1 MQENNNPQIVLD
13 TIIESPKTFGNVTIG
28 DVTILKYSY
37 LEKIESPFINSDR
50 EFSVSNIIPS
60 VFILANDKKTLRK
73 YGTDIEA
80 LKLDALEWADDNL
93 NIADVPAIIS
103 AIVDKFAAMNK
114 AAPNGDPAQ
123 DDPKKK

>member
-28 DVTILKYSY
+28 DITILKYSY
-37 LEKIESPFINSDR
+37 LEKIGSPFINADQ
-50 EFSVSNIIPS
+50 EFSVSNVIPS

-73 YGTDIEA
+73 YGTDIES

-103 AIVDKFAAMNK
+103 TIVDKFTAMNK
-114 AAPNGDPAQ
+114 AAPNGAG
-123 DDPKKK
+123 DDGDSKKK

>member
-28 DVTILKYSY
+28 DITILKYSY
-37 LEKIESPFINSDR
+37 LEKIGSPFINADQ
-50 EFSVSNIIPS
+50 EFSVSNVIPS

-73 YGTDIEA
+73 YGTDIES

-93 NIADVPAIIS
+93 DIADVPAIIS
-103 AIVDKFAAMNK
+103 TIVD
-114 AAPNGDPAQ
+114 
-123 DDPKKK
+123 

>member
-50 EFSVSNIIPS
+50 EFSVGNIIPS

-114 AAPNGDPAQ
+114 AAPSGDPAQ
-123 DDPKKK
+123 DDPKKN

>member
-37 LEKIESPFINSDR
+37 LEKIESPFINSDK

-114 AAPNGDPAQ
+114 AAPSGDPVQ
-123 DDPKKK
+123 DDPKKN